1 LLGLNKNR
9 DRRRTMKVSGVLI
22 IILAIAMGIAALLF
36 NCQAEGQ
43 SLALANG
50 MKVPMKCFY
59 TAMAEVAIAIPLI
72 GVGGML
78 AISKRKATRRPLVI
92 VGAILGAVIMLI
104 STALIGVCANP
115 AHDCNRILL
124 PTTLFVGTLV
134 IALSVGSLIVSE
146 RRVESLT

>member
-1 LLGLNKNR
+1 MMRIAGAI
-9 DRRRTMKVSGVLI
+9 I
-22 IILAIAMGIAALLF
+22 IILAIAMGIVALLF

-50 MKVPMKCFY
+50 AKVPMKCYY
-59 TAMAEVAIAIPLI
+59 TAIAEVAMAIPLI

-78 AISKRKATRRPLVI
+78 AVSKRKETRRPLAI
-92 VGAILGAVIMLI
+92 MGAILGVVIMLI

-115 AHDCNRILL
+115 AHDCNRIVL

-134 IALSVGSLIVSE
+134 IALSAGSLIVSE
-146 RRVESLT
+146 RKVESLA